1 MMELMMMR
9 VSEIFYCVTFTIET
23 KCLDGLV
30 DCEDPECCYSDVCS
44 ESQYCSTVPDPVAIL
59 GSSGS
64 NHHFSSFFDRFK
76 FLIEEGSIQKFAK
89 INSFNTR

>member
-1 MMELMMMR
+1 MKFSTVLL
-9 VSEIFYCVTFTIET
+9 IQLITN
-23 KCLDGLV
+23 CLDGLV

-89 INSFNTR
+89 ISSFNTR